1 MVLTKSPPQHPFQ
14 NLKKNTGPAAVL
26 NETALNARLFTT
38 RLKRDFY
45 HQKTVDKG
53 RSDVWKSFGAN
64 GKNEQ
69 LDFAAC

>member
-1 MVLTKSPPQHPFQ
+1 MDK
-14 NLKKNTGPAAVL
+14 
-26 NETALNARLFTT
+26 TALNARLFTT

-45 HQKTVDKG
+45 HQKLLTREDQMCEKVL
-53 RSDVWKSFGAN
+53 VAN